1 MLLTST
7 SAPFVQNCLLVKDT
21 LQEFKAYLEEAREK
35 QTRRAEQEAAAA
47 VELPESVLTGV
58 ANIALSAQGIEPE
71 SAVTMAAEDVEGSD
85 EEDADSDEDEDEDE
99 LDYTPAEVALVE
111 AATRLLAK
119 TIGCIKHTLFI
130 ATPVCDALSTANITT
145 ATTTPSA
152 SGVTASPE
160 AVQYSQRWVAQLAH
174 LTQLLNKDALDLGA
188 ELYPPFESDLA
199 KIEATFGTLRAH
211 CLDYLRL
218 VDVEALRALQTAD
231 HAAKIA
237 ELSAEVAACT
247 LSI

>member
-1 MLLTST
+1 M
-7 SAPFVQNCLLVKDT
+7 KDT

-47 VELPESVLTGV
+47 ELPATVLTGV

-71 SAVTMAAEDVEGSD
+71 SAVAATAEDVENSD
-85 EEDADSDEDEDEDE
+85 EEDADSDEDEDD
-99 LDYTPAEVALVE
+99 LDYTPAEVAVVE

-130 ATPVCDALSTANITT
+130 ATTVCDALCTASITT
-145 ATTTPSA
+145 ASTAAPTTAPSASTCA

-188 ELYPPFESDLA
+188 ELYPPFESDLG
-199 KIEATFGTLRAH
+199 KIEATFDTLRSH

-231 HAAKIA
+231 HAAKIS
-237 ELSAEVAACT
+237 ELSAEVTACT

>member
-1 MLLTST
+1 M
-7 SAPFVQNCLLVKDT
+7 KDT

-35 QTRRAEQEAAAA
+35 QTRRAAEEAAAA
-47 VELPESVLTGV
+47 ELPESVLTGV
-58 ANIALSAQGIEPE
+58 AKIALSAQGIEPE
-71 SAVTMAAEDVEGSD
+71 VTAEDAEESD
-85 EEDADSDEDEDEDE
+85 DEDADEDEDDCEDE
-99 LDYTPAEVALVE
+99 LDYTPAEVAVVE

-130 ATPVCDALSTANITT
+130 TTTVCDTLSTANST
-145 ATTTPSA
+145 AAAPSAEAGASGSA

-188 ELYPPFESDLA
+188 ELYPPFESDLG
-199 KIEATFGTLRAH
+199 KIEANFDTLRAH

-218 VDVEALRALQTAD
+218 VDVEALRALQTAE
-231 HAAKIA
+231 HVAKIA
-237 ELSAEVAACT
+237 ELSAEVTACT